1 MKVNFSFNN
10 YVYKPYSG
18 RQRQYS
24 PQYDTVSFGAMKKNQ
39 FDGFNLL
46 CINMYKF
53 PLEKF
58 KTADD
63 LQSFAQEELDKKLD
77 LEQYKT
83 KNSEDTQERLGILAE
98 WKRYLTEE
106 NELYA
111 NNPALTLI
119 VAGSIVKELK
129 PNNREMPPA
138 LNPGVLADT
147 VEQIKNILK
156 DNRECMVDFNKIYR
170 NNLRLYAM
178 GSDETD
184 TGETETRWVVI
195 PSQEHD
201 SENFEDNV
209 ERLKALSHRSWCTK
223 SFNAR
228 PYLSEGDFHIY
239 LENGKPKVGIRFKAD
254 TIREI
259 QGERNNSRIPHQY
272 TEQIEDHIN
281 NKYEIPREIK
291 SGIED
296 AKRIKQ
302 KVDNYRLKLAN
313 AISQKDFDSIL
324 KESGIEVS
332 YDENNKRI
340 LSEYRPLDYDFSY
353 ADLGINEKELLKGVI
368 EGNADFSNSQVTNLS
383 ALQSIGGDAYFNNS
397 QVRDLSA
404 LQSIGGDADF
414 RNSQVTDLS
423 ALQSIGRHAGF
434 QYSQVTDLSALQSI
448 GGDVGF
454 QNSQEIDLSALQ
466 SVGGDADFN
475 NSQVRDLRSLQSVG
489 GNAAFYNSQVRDLR
503 SLQSVGR
510 YAGFRNSQVTDLSN
524 LQSVGESILLSKNQ
538 KIKLPAW
545 ITEDKIRYE

>member
-18 RQRQYS
+18 RQRQSS

-53 PLEKF
+53 PIEKF
-58 KTADD
+58 KTVDD

-111 NNPALTLI
+111 NNSALTLI
-119 VAGSIVKELK
+119 VVNSLVKELK

-178 GSDETD
+178 GSDKTD

-195 PSQEHD
+195 PSKKND
-201 SENFEDNV
+201 PENFEDNV

-223 SFNAR
+223 SFNAQ

-239 LENGKPKVGIRFKAD
+239 LENGKPKAGMRFKAD
-254 TIREI
+254 TIQEI
-259 QGERNNSRIPHQY
+259 QGELNNSRIPYQY
-272 TEQIEDHIN
+272 AEQIEDHIS
-281 NKYEIPREIK
+281 NKYEIPEKIK
-291 SGIED
+291 SEIED
-296 AKRIKQ
+296 AKKIKQ

-313 AISQKDFDSIL
+313 ARTQKDFDSIL
-324 KESGIEVS
+324 NEFRIEVS

-340 LSEYRPLDYDFSY
+340 LSEYRQPDDDFSY
-353 ADLGINEKELLKGVI
+353 ADLGINDNKLLKDVI
-368 EGNADFSNSQVTNLS
+368 KIE
-383 ALQSIGGDAYFNNS
+383 
-397 QVRDLSA
+397 
-404 LQSIGGDADF
+404 GDADF
-414 RNSQVTDLS
+414 YKSQVTDLS
-423 ALQSIGRHAGF
+423 TLR
-434 QYSQVTDLSALQSI
+434 SI
-448 GGDVGF
+448 GGK
-454 QNSQEIDLSALQ
+454 AL
-466 SVGGDADFN
+466 F
-475 NSQVRDLRSLQSVG
+475 
-489 GNAAFYNSQVRDLR
+489 AF
-503 SLQSVGR
+503 
-510 YAGFRNSQVTDLSN
+510 SQVTDLSN
-524 LQSVGESILLSKNQ
+524 L
-538 KIKLPAW
+538 
-545 ITEDKIRYE
+545 